1 MQEILNRL
9 YEGQAME
16 EDNMGESDADEEEF
30 YEADSDDTVSD
41 TDEDLAARLAGVDL
55 DDADQVWQKLSKHEK
70 EEFQQL
76 LASGDTCQ
84 IVPDWQPW
92 WNYKY
97 IPHDLFLYFQ

>member
-16 EDNMGESDADEEEF
+16 EDNMGESDADEEDF

-70 EEFQQL
+70 EEFQRL

-92 WNYKY
+92 WNYK
-97 IPHDLFLYFQ
+97 